1 MKRLKETLTVI
12 CPVYNEE
19 DVLPSFYESLS
30 KVLENCS
37 DSYDSKI
44 MFVVDKSTDNSLE
57 ILKNIANIDSN
68 VQIIS
73 LSRRF
78 GHQMS
83 LVAGMD
89 HSESDIIIMMDSD
102 MQHPPELIPELI
114 ANYEN
119 GFEVVY
125 TIRKEINKEKYIKKL
140 TSRWFY
146 FLLSLVSDLDISSGE
161 ADFRLVSKN
170 VADIFKSQIRERNQ
184 FLRGLFNWVGYKRVG
199 VEYVPHSRLQGE
211 SKYNWSRMISFAS
224 SGIISFS
231 KKPLQYAGFFGF
243 IFFVLSV
250 ILILYSLFS
259 FFTQD
264 SIPSGFTTIAILVSF
279 FGGMQLLFIG
289 ILGEYIGA
297 IFDEV
302 KARPLYL
309 VDLAVN
315 IDKS

>member
-1 MKRLKETLTVI
+1 MKITKKSLTII

-19 DVLPSFYESLS
+19 EVISLFYDSLS
-30 KVLENCS
+30 KVMKSC
-37 DSYDSKI
+37 SYDYKI
-44 MFVVDKSTDNSLE
+44 MFVVDRSSDNTLA
-57 ILKNIANIDSN
+57 ILTNIANNDLD

-73 LSRRF
+73 LSSRF

-102 MQHPPELIPELI
+102 LQHPPELIPRLLE
-114 ANYEN
+114 NYEE

-125 TIRKEINKEKYIKKL
+125 TIRKEENQGKLIKRL

-146 FLLSLVSDLDISSGE
+146 SFLSLVSDLELSPGE
-161 ADFRLVSKN
+161 ADFRLISRKVANVFKN
-170 VADIFKSQIRERNQ
+170 QVRERNQ
-184 FLRGLFNWVGYKRVG
+184 FLRGLFKWVGFKRVA
-199 VEYVPHSRLQGE
+199 VEYVPNSRFHGV

-243 IFFVLSV
+243 IFFLLSI
-250 ILILYSLFS
+250 ILIIFSLFS
-259 FFTQD
+259 FLTQD
-264 SIPSGFTTIAILVSF
+264 NIPSGFTTIAILISF
-279 FGGMQLLFIG
+279 FGGIQLLFIG
-289 ILGEYIGA
+289 ILGEYVGA

-309 VDLAVN
+309 VEELIN
-315 IDKS
+315 ID

>member
-1 MKRLKETLTVI
+1 MKITKKSLTII

-19 DVLPSFYESLS
+19 EVISLFYDSLS
-30 KVLENCS
+30 KVMKSC
-37 DSYDSKI
+37 SYDYKI
-44 MFVVDKSTDNSLE
+44 MFVVDRSSDNTLA
-57 ILKNIANIDSN
+57 ILTNIANNDLD

-73 LSRRF
+73 LSSRF

-102 MQHPPELIPELI
+102 LQHPPELIPRLLE
-114 ANYEN
+114 NYEE

-125 TIRKEINKEKYIKKL
+125 TIRKEENQGKLIKRL

-146 FLLSLVSDLDISSGE
+146 SFLSIVSDLELSSGE
-161 ADFRLVSKN
+161 ADFRLISRKVANVFKN
-170 VADIFKSQIRERNQ
+170 QVRERNQ
-184 FLRGLFNWVGYKRVG
+184 FLRGLFKWVGFKRVA
-199 VEYVPHSRLQGE
+199 VEYVPNSRFHGV

-243 IFFVLSV
+243 IFFLLSI
-250 ILILYSLFS
+250 ILIIFSLFS
-259 FFTQD
+259 FLTQD
-264 SIPSGFTTIAILVSF
+264 NIPSGFTTIAILISF
-279 FGGMQLLFIG
+279 FGGIQLLFIG
-289 ILGEYIGA
+289 ILGEYVGA

-309 VDLAVN
+309 VEELIN
-315 IDKS
+315 ID